1 MKISTNLKS
10 FLTLVKYM
18 YELMAHKEQN
28 ASQVYRNRCHNQADQ
43 TNVKGNVLE
52 TADT

>member
-18 YELMAHKEQN
+18 YELIAHKEQN

-43 TNVKGNVLE
+43 TVKGNILE